1 MRNKDNAEFTCSWK
15 NGIIWGVIALAAAML
30 AHVGLWYFLMWYQDP
45 DIFQNDV
52 CILALVFTILGA
64 LFPLGFGLFSYQGY
78 RRIAA
83 VHHTDLN
90 GVSYDRYGRPW
101 LVPLILLLA
110 LELVWLI
117 IALVILSAGME
128 LSWQI
133 PIERVVLGNFLKAS
147 AIAAAIDAILYVLGV
162 ILFKPNQ
169 VRDAHIRTP
178 R

>member
-1 MRNKDNAEFTCSWK
+1 M
-15 NGIIWGVIALAAAML
+15 
-30 AHVGLWYFLMWYQDP
+30 
-45 DIFQNDV
+45 
-52 CILALVFTILGA
+52 
-64 LFPLGFGLFSYQGY
+64 
-78 RRIAA
+78 
-83 VHHTDLN
+83 
-90 GVSYDRYGRPW
+90 
-101 LVPLILLLA
+101 
-110 LELVWLI
+110 WLI